1 MSTTYYSYREKSFS
15 ADAGKSGDKDEIF
28 LVIWIASKL
37 LLESSLISCA
47 THAARV
53 ALMLS

>member
-37 LLESSLISCA
+37 LLE
-47 THAARV
+47 
-53 ALMLS
+53 